1 MTCQER
7 EISQRVHI
15 NSVDKKVSSGI
26 YWANFLNNPDNKKN
40 QIIMFLFP
48 NRCGQK
54 FIEIPLIIKSDEN
67 TCDVTKETFDILSIS
82 IHEEVRTKLIFR
94 VRMSNEAV

>member
-1 MTCQER
+1 MVYTGQ
-7 EISQRVHI
+7 IFSI
-15 NSVDKKVSSGI
+15 ILIIKKI
-26 YWANFLNNPDNKKN
+26 KLL
-40 QIIMFLFP
+40 FLFP

-67 TCDVTKETFDILSIS
+67 TWDVTKETFDILSIS

-94 VRMSNEAV
+94 VRMSDEAV

>member
-54 FIEIPLIIKSDEN
+54 FIEITLIIKSDEN

>member
-1 MTCQER
+1 MVYTGQ
-7 EISQRVHI
+7 IFSI
-15 NSVDKKVSSGI
+15 I
-26 YWANFLNNPDNKKN
+26 LIIKKN

-67 TCDVTKETFDILSIS
+67 TWDVTKETLDVLSIS
-82 IHEEVRTKLIFR
+82 IHEEFRTKLIFR

>member
-15 NSVDKKVSSGI
+15 NSVDKKMSSGI
-26 YWANFLNNPDNKKN
+26 YWAHFLNNPDNKKN

-67 TCDVTKETFDILSIS
+67 TWDVTKETLDVLSIS
-82 IHEEVRTKLIFR
+82 IHEEFRTKLIFR

>member
-54 FIEIPLIIKSDEN
+54 FIEISLIIKSDEN
-67 TCDVTKETFDILSIS
+67 TWDVTKETFDILSIS

>member
-1 MTCQER
+1 
-7 EISQRVHI
+7 
-15 NSVDKKVSSGI
+15 
-26 YWANFLNNPDNKKN
+26 
-40 QIIMFLFP
+40 MFLFP

-67 TCDVTKETFDILSIS
+67 TWDVTKETLDVLSIS
-82 IHEEVRTKLIFR
+82 IHEEFRTKLIFR